1 MAEPGIFISYRRE
14 DSAGDAGRLADH
26 LHQRFGATR
35 VFLDIDTIEP
45 GTDFVDVLQAS
56 VQQTAVM
63 LVVIG
68 PRWAALRNEDGTRR
82 LDDPKDFVRHEVEA
96 ALGRGIPVVPVLVQG
111 AALPRAQ
118 DVPPSL
124 ARLLTRQAAVL
135 DHADFHDD
143 VERLCDRLARVLE
156 GGPRSSR
163 ARRRWL
169 AASIATLLAIAV
181 AGYFAATTGDTEQ
194 DAASATAPTV
204 NEPTPTGTV
213 EPRAPEGTSTT
224 AAPASASRV
233 PATETAANLP
243 APRRP
248 APQPTAR
255 SNVVT
260 TGTPASAPATDAK
273 ARDPD
278 NAARIDAL
286 LAETSSQRRRHQI
299 VEALATL
306 ARAREL
312 APDSETVRRTQA
324 DVAMEW
330 IRDVRVEGG
339 KTSFGEAIKPALAV
353 VDAAL
358 PAATGADRADLLAH
372 SGWAAFLTWRDGN
385 HSADP
390 VEWYRE
396 ALSLDPG
403 NPYAN
408 AMLAHWVLFRDDDV
422 PRAVALFDTALRSG
436 RATQAVRTLQWGGYR
451 NAGTPEADAQRIR
464 VADAMR
470 REGQRL
476 TMEQASALWG
486 VYYFAVPAT
495 REKDRQVLL
504 DALPPDDHINTLDWA
519 FDEYAGQEESRRR
532 LLRYYTA
539 LLHARAGR
547 MTQAA
552 DELRKLERETIEAPG
567 SLRDAVQAAL
577 KRLPGS

>member
-26 LHQRFGATR
+26 LHQRFGVAR

-68 PRWAALRNEDGTRR
+68 PRWATLRNADGTRR
-82 LDDPKDFVRHEVEA
+82 LDDPNDFVRHEVEA

-118 DVPPSL
+118 DVPASL
-124 ARLLTRQAAVL
+124 ARLITRQAVVL
-135 DHADFHDD
+135 NHADFHQD

-156 GGPRSSR
+156 GGTFTHWSR
-163 ARRRWL
+163 GRRRWL
-169 AASIATLLAIAV
+169 TASVAALLAIAV
-181 AGYFAATTGDTEQ
+181 AGYFVATTR
-194 DAASATAPTV
+194 DA
-204 NEPTPTGTV
+204 TPPDTV
-213 EPRAPEGTSTT
+213 EPRTPERTFTTTTTTTTTT
-224 AAPASASRV
+224 AAPTPTSGV
-233 PATETAANLP
+233 PASETAANLP
-243 APRRP
+243 AARRR
-248 APQPTAR
+248 AAQPTAR
-255 SNVVT
+255 N
-260 TGTPASAPATDAK
+260 PAVRTETRAAAPAADAK
-273 ARDPD
+273 AKDVD
-278 NAARIDAL
+278 NAARTDAL
-286 LAETSSQRRRHQI
+286 LAEASIQRRRHQI

-324 DVAMEW
+324 DLAMEW
-330 IRDVRVEGG
+330 IRNVRVEGG

-358 PAATGADRADLLAH
+358 PTATGADRADLLAH

-385 HSADP
+385 RSVDP

-396 ALSLDPG
+396 ALSVDPG

-408 AMLAHWVLFRDDDV
+408 AMLAHWVLNREDDV
-422 PRAVALFDTALRSG
+422 PRAAALFETALRSG
-436 RATQAVRTLQWGGYR
+436 RATQAVRTLQWAGYG
-451 NAGTPEADAQRIR
+451 NARTPEAAAERIR
-464 VADAMR
+464 LADAMR
-470 REGQRL
+470 REGRRL
-476 TMEQASALWG
+476 SMEQASALWG
-486 VYYFAVPAT
+486 PYYFAVPAG
-495 REKDRQVLL
+495 RAKDRQVLL
-504 DALPPDDHINTLDWA
+504 DALPPDDHISTLDWA
-519 FDEYAGQEESRRR
+519 FDDYAAQDEGRRR
-532 LLRYYTA
+532 LLRYYAA

-547 MTQAA
+547 VSQAV
-552 DELRKLERETIEAPG
+552 DELRKLDRETAKAPG

-577 KRLPGS
+577 KRLPSS